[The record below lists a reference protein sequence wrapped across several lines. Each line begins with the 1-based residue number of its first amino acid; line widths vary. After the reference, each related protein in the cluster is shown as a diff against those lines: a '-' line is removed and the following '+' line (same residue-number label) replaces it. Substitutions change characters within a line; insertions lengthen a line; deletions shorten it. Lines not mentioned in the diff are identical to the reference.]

1 MDMDINWSAISGH
14 WFLSVSVSASAS
26 ASGAS
31 EGSSFPSTVDLSLF
45 TSHPRRIISSTSRR
59 SVVGD
64 VGTVGPLSSVA
75 LAKEDVGVKYYR
87 RCKRVDC
94 ST

>member
-14 WFLSVSVSASAS
+14 WFLSVSVSAS

-64 VGTVGPLSSVA
+64 VGTVGALSSVA
-75 LAKEDVGVKYYR
+75 WAKEDVGVKYHR